1 LSEYTINSLSRRYGK
16 LDVSPQLSGYS
27 GIRVDPGDGSDPF
40 LVGTESGRVITV
52 TNPWMTQAQA
62 ERALAKLEG
71 FAYQPFSA
79 VDALLSPA
87 AELGDGVVLNG
98 LYSGLY
104 AIERDYNA
112 LMAAGIRAPQDEE
125 IDHEYP
131 YEPQAERSASRRFS
145 AIESELLFY
154 NDRIEAK
161 VSQTG
166 GNNASFGWSLL
177 SDRFSL
183 FSGSSEV
190 FRVDSNGAKVTG
202 TITATAGAIGPF
214 TINANNSKAIQYN
227 GCTYGGNRTG
237 LYLGSSGLQL
247 GAANSS
253 HLQCSMKGD
262 VVAHNM
268 KLTGSLKFVDG
279 NGVERSMNANSLR
292 AGAAHGNSYGT
303 ATSSSSP
310 PSYPTYFTAK
320 YLYATENL
328 GAKYVDVEQ
337 RLTCGFLTVGG
348 RGAGWMKM
356 SYNGSNYWI
365 MNGGYAS

>member
-1 LSEYTINSLSRRYGK
+1 MSEYAINSLSRRYAS

-52 TNPWMTQAQA
+52 NNPWMTQAQA
-62 ERALAKLEG
+62 ERALAKLQG

-98 LYSGLY
+98 LFSGIY

-166 GNNASFGWSLL
+166 GNNSSFGWSLL
-177 SDRFSL
+177 SDHFSL

-190 FRVDSNGAKVTG
+190 FRVDRNGAKVTG

-227 GCTYGGNRTG
+227 GATYGGNRTG

-247 GAANSS
+247 GAANGAYF
-253 HLQCSMKGD
+253 QCSMKGD

-268 KLTGSLKFVDG
+268 KLTGTLNVGGS
-279 NGVERSMNANSLR
+279 NITAASLR
-292 AGAAHGNSYGT
+292 TGAAHGNSYGT

-356 SYNGSNYWI
+356 SYNGSTYWI